1 MNRAVSVVLLALA
14 AAFSDFAQE
23 KAAET
28 KPAATAETRLP
39 SADEVLD
46 KYVEALG
53 GRAAFEKFSSRVV
66 KGALELPAMGIT
78 SGAEIYAKAPNKW
91 LLSIEVP
98 GFGLVQQGYD
108 GTSGWARDPQTG
120 IRDLSGGE
128 LESIKRGAEFNQPL
142 KLKAL
147 FPKLEVKEK
156 SKVGDREVYVLEA
169 TPAQGSPEK
178 LYFDTQTH
186 LLVRADIEAEGPQ
199 GKTPFEIGF
208 EDYKEV
214 DGIKLAHTVSRSSPA
229 MSFVIKL
236 EEIRH
241 NIPIED
247 TKFQKPAPEKPPEK
261 PVEKP
266 AEKPAAEEK
275 KTP

>member
-1 MNRAVSVVLLALA
+1 MNRAISVVLLALA
-14 AAFSDFAQE
+14 PAFSFAQE
-23 KAAET
+23 KPAET

-39 SADEVLD
+39 LADEVLD

-53 GRAAFEKFSSRVV
+53 GKAAFEKFSSRVL
-66 KGALELPAMGIT
+66 KGAFELPAMGIT

-91 LLSIEVP
+91 LLSIDIP

-108 GTSGWARDPQTG
+108 GTSGWAQDPQTG
-120 IRDLSGGE
+120 LRDLSGGE
-128 LESIKRGAEFNQPL
+128 LEALKRTAEFNQPL

-147 FPKLEVKEK
+147 FPKIEVKEQ
-156 SKVGDREVYVLEA
+156 SKVGDRDVYVLEA

-186 LLVRADIEAEGPQ
+186 LLVRADVEAEGPQ
-199 GKTPFEIGF
+199 GKTAFEISF

-214 DGIKLAHTVSRSSPA
+214 DGIKLAHTVRRSSPV
-229 MSFVIKL
+229 MSFAIKL
-236 EEIRH
+236 QEVKH
-241 NIPIED
+241 NVPIED
-247 TKFQKPAPEKPPEK
+247 TKFQKPAPAKPPEK

-266 AEKPAAEEK
+266 PA
-275 KTP
+275 

>member
-1 MNRAVSVVLLALA
+1 MNRAISVVLLALA
-14 AAFSDFAQE
+14 PALSFAQE
-23 KAAET
+23 KPAET

-39 SADEVLD
+39 FADEVLD

-53 GRAAFEKFSSRVV
+53 GKAALEKFNSRVL
-66 KGALELPAMGIT
+66 KGTFELPAMGIT
-78 SGAEIYAKAPNKW
+78 SGTEIYAKAPNKW
-91 LLSIEVP
+91 LLTIDVP

-108 GTSGWARDPQTG
+108 GTSGWAQDPQTG
-120 IRDLSGGE
+120 LRDLSGGE
-128 LESIKRGAEFNQPL
+128 LESVKRSAEFNQPL
-142 KLKAL
+142 KLKTL
-147 FPKLEVKEK
+147 FSKLEVKEK

-186 LLVRADIEAEGPQ
+186 LLVRADVESEGPQ
-199 GKTPFEIGF
+199 GKTVFEITF
-208 EDYKEV
+208 ENYKEV

-236 EEIRH
+236 EEIKH
-241 NIPIED
+241 NVPIED
-247 TKFQKPAPEKPPEK
+247 TKFQKPAPAKPLEKQPEKPP
-261 PVEKP
+261 
-266 AEKPAAEEK
+266 AEEK